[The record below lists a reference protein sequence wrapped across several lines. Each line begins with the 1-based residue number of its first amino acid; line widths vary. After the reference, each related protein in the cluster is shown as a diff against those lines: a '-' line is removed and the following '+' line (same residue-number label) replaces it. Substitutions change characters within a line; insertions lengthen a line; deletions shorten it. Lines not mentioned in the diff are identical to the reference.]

1 MSISTDQLPNLIPF
15 SLTDVDLATFEKLR
29 QLCTRL
35 QFLPTLSE
43 GVLLQLAMVDPYSER
58 SFAEIRNFTHQE
70 VRAFGISLAD
80 FEKVMTLIESKST
93 RVDKIKDHQTPSVRP
108 KFWGNYSSARHLVLE
123 IVRVAFHIGASD
135 IFIDQQES
143 WTEVAMTVSGKKE
156 ILPPLVR
163 ETGYSTMKAFKE
175 MAGIAT
181 QGSQSWQS
189 GFARCAIE
197 DQWAELR
204 VEITPT
210 IHGESLVA
218 RVQNRSLQIQR
229 MKTLPFYTPE
239 QRLLAGQCLGQK
251 QGLILA
257 TGPTGHGKTT
267 TLYACLGQLDRAQL
281 NIRTLED
288 PVEFTVPW
296 ITQIPVGSGTQRS
309 YADGLKSLLRQAP
322 HVILMGEIRDTLV
335 AQTCVEAVDTG
346 HLIFATLHT
355 RDAIGAISRLM
366 DLGLSARSIGTAL
379 SLVISQRLMR
389 KLCPECK
396 QKKKIDESQI
406 RHFRRYDLVA
416 PEWLWISR
424 GCSLCGGIGEKG
436 VMPVFELLRPSAHF
450 GMTTEL
456 GRADRMNFDES
467 KLRNLWLKSGGLP
480 LMREALVRVSLG
492 DITYNEAL
500 KYEQT

>member
-108 KFWGNYSSARHLVLE
+108 KFWGNCSSARHLVLE

-163 ETGYSTMKAFKE
+163 ETGNSTMKAFKE

-218 RVQNRSLQIQR
+218 RVQNRSLQIER

-267 TLYACLGQLDRAQL
+267 TLYACLNHINTPDV
-281 NIRTLED
+281 NIITYED
-288 PVEFTVPW
+288 PVENKMAGLSQVQIRYDIGFTFA
-296 ITQIPVGSGTQRS
+296 SGLRS
-309 YADGLKSLLRQAP
+309 ALRQDP
-322 HVILMGEIRDTLV
+322 
-335 AQTCVEAVDTG
+335 
-346 HLIFATLHT
+346 
-355 RDAIGAISRLM
+355 
-366 DLGLSARSIGTAL
+366 
-379 SLVISQRLMR
+379 
-389 KLCPECK
+389 
-396 QKKKIDESQI
+396 
-406 RHFRRYDLVA
+406 
-416 PEWLWISR
+416 
-424 GCSLCGGIGEKG
+424 
-436 VMPVFELLRPSAHF
+436 
-450 GMTTEL
+450 
-456 GRADRMNFDES
+456 
-467 KLRNLWLKSGGLP
+467 
-480 LMREALVRVSLG
+480 
-492 DITYNEAL
+492 DIIMV
-500 KYEQT
+500 